1 MHAYNECLRVPGHQA
16 KDWCWRNVLSP
27 TTLEMIRD
35 MPVTDVSL
43 CMYRC
48 WRNFLSPTT
57 LEMIRDMRRQLLHL
71 LQAIGFVD
79 DTAAAAATEPHGRY
93 TEQAMLVR
101 KP

>member
-1 MHAYNECLRVPGHQA
+1 
-16 KDWCWRNVLSP
+16 
-27 TTLEMIRD
+27 

-79 DTAAAAATEPHGRY
+79 DTAAAAPEPHGRY